1 MLDWFLVPEGL
12 GPQICSK
19 GHKTCS
25 KGHKICSK
33 GHKTCLK
40 GMISSPLAIV
50 VFYNILIVSKLLIC
64 AMLEG

>member
-1 MLDWFLVPEGL
+1 MLDCFLVPEGL
-12 GPQICSK
+12 GPQ
-19 GHKTCS
+19 
-25 KGHKICSK
+25 ICSK

-50 VFYNILIVSKLLIC
+50 VFYNVLIVRKLLIY